1 MKKSKFE
8 KIKIVFGI
16 VLLLLAL
23 LGFIFEHLT
32 NITLTIVS
40 IIILVSKIQELKK
53 GKKTISNYLLIGVWI
68 LLTIAIFL
76 ITTMDMINS

>member
-53 GKKTISNYLLIGVWI
+53 GKKTISNYLLMGVWI

-76 ITTMDMINS
+76 ITIMDMINS

>member
-8 KIKIVFGI
+8 KIKIGFGI

-32 NITLTIVS
+32 NITLTIVA
-40 IIILVSKIQELKK
+40 IIILVTKIQELKK

>member
-76 ITTMDMINS
+76 ITIMDMINS

>member
-32 NITLTIVS
+32 NITLTIIS

-68 LLTIAIFL
+68 LLTISIFL
-76 ITTMDMINS
+76 ITIMDMINS